1 MTTQSITTLI
11 LGTAPENA
19 TPATHILAGP
29 WCTAPASAEETGFDM
44 PPEPLADPER
54 LETAARQARQ
64 LVTQLAPR
72 LRDYLNGLYGTQHDD
87 RYWDFVL
94 APWLVRAVETLE
106 EPDREILI
114 RRYYREQKP
123 REIAAALGLPVKQVQ
138 NRLYRAKRK
147 LRETID
153 KEGQA

>member
-54 LETAARQARQ
+54 LETAARQAN
-64 LVTQLAPR
+64 R
-72 LRDYLNGLYGTQHDD
+72 L
-87 RYWDFVL
+87 
-94 APWLVRAVETLE
+94 
-106 EPDREILI
+106 
-114 RRYYREQKP
+114 
-123 REIAAALGLPVKQVQ
+123 AALPPEKITKEALMCLTEDDLPP
-138 NRLYRAKRK
+138 L
-147 LRETID
+147 
-153 KEGQA
+153 

>member
-94 APWLVRAVETLE
+94 APWLVRAVETLI
-106 EPDREILI
+106 DRLGFWKRSAAAPFPCPCWTLRNSPSRI
-114 RRYYREQKP
+114 RRTSSW
-123 REIAAALGLPVKQVQ
+123 AAS
-138 NRLYRAKRK
+138 
-147 LRETID
+147 
-153 KEGQA
+153 

>member
-72 LRDYLNGLYGTQHDD
+72 LRDYLNGLYGTQHWP
-87 RYWDFVL
+87 RGL
-94 APWLVRAVETLE
+94 SAPW
-106 EPDREILI
+106 
-114 RRYYREQKP
+114 
-123 REIAAALGLPVKQVQ
+123 
-138 NRLYRAKRK
+138 KR
-147 LRETID
+147 
-153 KEGQA
+153 

>member
-29 WCTAPASAEETGFDM
+29 WCAAPASAEETGFDM

-54 LETAARQARQ
+54 LETVARQARQ

-72 LRDYLNGLYGTQHDD
+72 LRDYLNGLYGTQQLTVAGMD
-87 RYWDFVL
+87 
-94 APWLVRAVETLE
+94 
-106 EPDREILI
+106 
-114 RRYYREQKP
+114 
-123 REIAAALGLPVKQVQ
+123 PVKKAQGDDSFGVGHSKIS
-138 NRLYRAKRK
+138 LESPDY
-147 LRETID
+147 TI
-153 KEGQA
+153 A

>member
-94 APWLVRAVETLE
+94 APSDPHE
-106 EPDREILI
+106 
-114 RRYYREQKP
+114 RRND
-123 REIAAALGLPVKQVQ
+123 LGTVSTMHPVKLKYQ
-138 NRLYRAKRK
+138 
-147 LRETID
+147 
-153 KEGQA
+153 

>member
-1 MTTQSITTLI
+1 MTTQAITTLI
-11 LGTAPENA
+11 LGKAPENA
-19 TPATHILAGP
+19 APATHILAGP

-72 LRDYLNGLYGTQHDD
+72 FRDYLNGLYGTQHDD

-94 APWLVRAVETLE
+94 APWLVRAVETLI
-106 EPDREILI
+106 D
-114 RRYYREQKP
+114 
-123 REIAAALGLPVKQVQ
+123 
-138 NRLYRAKRK
+138 RLYPCWT
-147 LRETID
+147 LRHSPLRTRRTSSWAASSILS
-153 KEGQA
+153 GTTGCFPAC

>member
-72 LRDYLNGLYGTQHDD
+72 LRDYLNGLTARSTTTAIGIS
-87 RYWDFVL
+87 YWPRGL
-94 APWLVRAVETLE
+94 SAPW
-106 EPDREILI
+106 
-114 RRYYREQKP
+114 
-123 REIAAALGLPVKQVQ
+123 
-138 NRLYRAKRK
+138 KR
-147 LRETID
+147 
-153 KEGQA
+153 

>member
-72 LRDYLNGLYGTQHDD
+72 LRDYLNELLTARSTTTAIGTSYWPRGLS
-87 RYWDFVL
+87 
-94 APWLVRAVETLE
+94 APW
-106 EPDREILI
+106 
-114 RRYYREQKP
+114 
-123 REIAAALGLPVKQVQ
+123 
-138 NRLYRAKRK
+138 KR
-147 LRETID
+147 
-153 KEGQA
+153 